1 MNMPEGRYQ
10 NLTHFTRKCETCG
23 KVMKHVGPTRRFCAD
38 CTRKRNRVQQGEY
51 RARKAAMA
59 VDKGDEIVEIPK
71 PRPHPNKPAQDNSLG
86 AADGSGKVT
95 QCVSHG
101 FSPSAKQK
109 IEFRFQQHSGEIQS
123 ICEL

>member
-10 NLTHFTRKCETCG
+10 NLMHFTRKCETCG

-59 VDKGDEIVEIPK
+59 VDKGNEIVEIPK

-86 AADGSGKVT
+86 AVLARANAAGRTYGKQVE
-95 QCVSHG
+95 
-101 FSPSAKQK
+101 FERRQK
-109 IEFRFQQHSGEIQS
+109 ELKDRGEI
-123 ICEL
+123 

>member
-51 RARKAAMA
+51 RARKAAMSA
-59 VDKGDEIVEIPK
+59 IAAGRTYGQQVEFE
-71 PRPHPNKPAQDNSLG
+71 RR
-86 AADGSGKVT
+86 
-95 QCVSHG
+95 
-101 FSPSAKQK
+101 QK
-109 IEFRFQQHSGEIQS
+109 ELKDRGEI
-123 ICEL
+123 

>member
-59 VDKGDEIVEIPK
+59 VDKGNEIVEIPK
-71 PRPHPNKPAQDNSLG
+71 PRPRPNKPTQDNSLG
-86 AADGSGKVT
+86 AVLARANAAGRTYGKQVE
-95 QCVSHG
+95 
-101 FSPSAKQK
+101 FERRQK
-109 IEFRFQQHSGEIQS
+109 ELKDRGEI
-123 ICEL
+123 